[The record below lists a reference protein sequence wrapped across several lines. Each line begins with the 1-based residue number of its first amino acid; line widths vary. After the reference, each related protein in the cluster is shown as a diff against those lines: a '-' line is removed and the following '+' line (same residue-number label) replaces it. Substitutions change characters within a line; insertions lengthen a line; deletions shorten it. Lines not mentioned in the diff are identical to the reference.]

1 MTSTKSIT
9 RDDILPF
16 DDYAASRRE
25 RKKALTEVKKN
36 RRMEVGPHATFY
48 FENYETMWHQIH
60 EMLHIERG
68 GHDQIPDELAAYNP
82 LIPKGHELVATLM
95 FEIGNPEIRARF
107 LDGLGGVEE
116 TMFFDLDGEVVKG
129 VPEEDLDRTNADGKA
144 SSVQFLHFPFSAD
157 QVDKFKNP
165 DTRIMLGIE
174 HEKYA
179 HAVILPPEVRDALAA
194 DFAD

>member
-1 MTSTKSIT
+1 MTKTMLT
-9 RDDILPF
+9 RDDIM
-16 DDYAASRRE
+16 DMAQYAKVRKERR
-25 RKKALTEVKKN
+25 AQMTEKKKN
-36 RRMEVGPHATFY
+36 RRLHCGPHATFY
-48 FENYETMWHQIH
+48 FENFDTMWHQVH
-60 EMLHIERG
+60 EMLFIEKG
-68 GHDQIPDELAAYNP
+68 SEEQIEDELRAYNP
-82 LIPKGHELVATLM
+82 LIPTGRELVATLM
-95 FEIGNPEIRARF
+95 FEIDNPEIRTRF

-116 TMFFDLDGEVVKG
+116 TMFFDLDGEIIEG
-129 VPEEDLDRTNADGKA
+129 VPEEDVDRTNADGKA

-157 QVDKFKNP
+157 QIDKFKNP